1 LSQPRHIDW
10 PVVQKLG
17 RFAAVIGAAWLA
29 ASFALLML
37 IGASSGAVAAAAT
50 LAPSTTAT
58 STVTATTTAIQAAAT
73 TPCFPVSES
82 SGHCYNA
89 GEFCPNADLLTSG
102 VAANGSPI
110 ACESDGGQQPHWE
123 VCTPVSFTA
132 TASSTAIATPICPV
146 ALAGGAAPTGTPT
159 GATPSATTGAP
170 AGAPATGG
178 GTGPG
183 ASATLAAAGCAV
195 MVIGAGLVLL
205 ARRHSRRRPV

>member
-1 LSQPRHIDW
+1 LSQPRRIDS

-17 RFAAVIGAAWLA
+17 RFAAVMGAAWLA
-29 ASFALLML
+29 ASFALLVL

-50 LAPSTTAT
+50 M
-58 STVTATTTAIQAAAT
+58 TTTQATAT
-73 TPCFPVSES
+73 TPCFPLSES

-146 ALAGGAAPTGTPT
+146 ALAGGAAPTGAPT

-195 MVIGAGLVLL
+195 MVIGAGLVVL
-205 ARRHSRRRPV
+205 ARKRSRRKPV